1 MTRTR
6 ENFELS
12 LREKKDAKRA
22 GKIIGYSIM
31 LITIVASWLLLQK
44 YAVKIFFAI
53 KTLTGL

>member
-31 LITIVASWLLLQK
+31 LITIIASWLLLQK
-44 YAVKIFFAI
+44 YAVKILRMFFN
-53 KTLTGL
+53 T

>member
-31 LITIVASWLLLQK
+31 LITCIASWFLIQK
-44 YAVKIFFAI
+44 YAVKLIQFAKMFI
-53 KTLTGL
+53 GH